1 MHTWWENDLLSSPP
15 FLNSIIMKKILLHDQ
30 QYTIGGPKAVLDGIE
45 KSYLG
50 EKYHF
55 VRIPQ
60 KTACGFNLIKA
71 WKEIK
76 QCKNLIDQEHADSIY
91 ICGFEYPGFLMTIAS
106 KLSNVKRIVLSCH
119 GSAWDTPDGTF
130 RKFVLKYIIETIQ
143 VYLADSIITVCE
155 AAQCSVGAIRIA
167 CHGNNSGVIYNTFP
181 NKNYEEYDTSGL
193 RKELGISKDKI
204 VVTSVGRVVEPK
216 GHAYTIQAI
225 KELNDPR
232 YVFVVVGDGP
242 YLDEYRKQCKQEIDE
257 GRVILLGQRSDVF
270 RILRNSD
277 IYLFSTL
284 NENHSIALL
293 EAVNMKCCALCTN
306 VGGNPE
312 IIEDGVSGVVVP
324 KKDPQAIVEG
334 LKLLE
339 DSELRAKYAN
349 KAYEICKEK
358 FSIENTYCKLERVLV
373 GK

>member
-1 MHTWWENDLLSSPP
+1 MVQN
-15 FLNSIIMKKILLHDQ
+15 KKILLHDQ

-45 KSYLG
+45 QSYLG
-50 EKYHF
+50 EKYEI

-60 KTACGFNLIKA
+60 TTACGFNPYLA
-71 WKEIK
+71 LKEIIK
-76 QCKNLIDQEHADSIY
+76 CKKLIDEQHADCIY

-106 KLSNVKRIVLSCH
+106 KLSNVKRVVLSCH
-119 GSAWDTPDGTF
+119 GSAWDTPDGTL
-130 RKFVLKYIIETIQ
+130 RKFILKYLIEPLQ
-143 VYLADSIITVCE
+143 VYLADSVITVCE
-155 AAQCSVGAIRIA
+155 AAQRSVGAIRIA
-167 CHGNNSGVIYNTFP
+167 CHGNNGGVVYNAFP
-181 NKNYEEYDTSGL
+181 NERFEEYDTIDL
-193 RKELGISKDKI
+193 RKELGIADDKI

-216 GHAYTIQAI
+216 GHAYTIRAI
-225 KELNDPR
+225 KELNDSK

-242 YLDEYRKQCKQEIDE
+242 YLEEYRRQCAQEIKE

-312 IIEDGVSGVVVP
+312 IIEDGVSGVVIP
-324 KKDPQAIVEG
+324 RKDSNAIVEG
-334 LKLLE
+334 LRILSDKN
-339 DSELRAKYAN
+339 LRKRYAD
-349 KAYEICKEK
+349 KAYEICKDK
-358 FSIENTYCKLERVLV
+358 FSIENTYGKLEKVLI
-373 GK
+373 GDF